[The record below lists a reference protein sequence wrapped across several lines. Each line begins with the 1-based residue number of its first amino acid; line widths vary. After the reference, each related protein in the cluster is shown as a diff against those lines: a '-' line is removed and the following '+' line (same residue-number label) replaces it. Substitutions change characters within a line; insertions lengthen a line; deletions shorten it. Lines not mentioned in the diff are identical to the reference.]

1 MRDGW
6 FVRHWPILVVAA
18 GGIAW
23 GVRIEERLGHH
34 LAQPYHSEMRETR
47 DSLIEIDTFQQHVE
61 IDSDY
66 RHVKRCASV
75 SLRPGHAQLPRE

>member
-1 MRDGW
+1 MRDGL

-47 DSLIEIDTFQQHVE
+47 DSLIEIKAE
-61 IDSDY
+61 
-66 RHVKRCASV
+66 
-75 SLRPGHAQLPRE
+75 LRYLREDVLELKKKMEQ